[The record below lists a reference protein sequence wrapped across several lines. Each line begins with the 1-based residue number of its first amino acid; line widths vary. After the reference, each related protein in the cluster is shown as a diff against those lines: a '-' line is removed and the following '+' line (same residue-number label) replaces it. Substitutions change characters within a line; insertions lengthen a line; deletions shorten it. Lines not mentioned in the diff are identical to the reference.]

1 MTNNTRVNINRTC
14 KDCAFNAVGIC
25 IKNNLAV
32 SPVQYACHR
41 FKTDTEWKAE
51 LEAKKQARYKR
62 EEHRL
67 NMLLTGLIIEST
79 STQMLMEYFDKEFT
93 DMSVEREWR
102 QSRKKAANEI
112 KRLCQRIRDIYQD
125 SFFKDQMQVMTAS
138 GTREF
143 DYVAYDSHEDD
154 ARRWTRRL
162 LYDLDRSW
170 GNDDTEDAIDE
181 FYKSL
186 PDNNTFDERDYRHF
200 TTKR

>member
-1 MTNNTRVNINRTC
+1 MSRKVSIERTC
-14 KDCAFNAVGIC
+14 KDCAFNDCGVCRKI
-25 IKNNLAV
+25 NLAV
-32 SPVQYACHR
+32 SPLQYACSR
-41 FKTDTEWKAE
+41 FMTKAE
-51 LEAKKQARYKR
+51 WDAFVEQRKQERYRR

-67 NMLLTGLIIEST
+67 NMLLTGLIISST

-93 DMSVEREWR
+93 DASVERQWR
-102 QSRKKAANEI
+102 QERKKAAREI
-112 KRLCQRIRDIYQD
+112 MRLCQRIRDIYQY

-138 GTREF
+138 GTQAF

-170 GNDDTEDAIDE
+170 GNDDTEDKIDE
-181 FYKSL
+181 FYQSL